1 MHVIVS
7 CPDCCAQRRL
17 QHRDSDKALQSG
29 EGKRT
34 GSHELLM
41 AAAERKRICVLQS
54 SYEDVQSHT
63 SVRTCRR
70 TGL

>member
-1 MHVIVS
+1 
-7 CPDCCAQRRL
+7 
-17 QHRDSDKALQSG
+17 
-29 EGKRT
+29 
-34 GSHELLM
+34 M
-41 AAAERKRICVLQS
+41 AAAERKLRICVLQS